1 MSPITQLS
9 APSDYPEAMDALDP
23 AEHAFLLAVR
33 WWVAARQQDG
43 DPLLR
48 LCAAL
53 KGVGATTAAFALDRF
68 MTLAAHS
75 TRRRVVMYCPYSPQ
89 LGEDE
94 KHLLY
99 SVNLVQY
106 GQSELAS
113 QVLRASILTIEGAV
127 LALGPLEEV
136 AEEFG
141 KLKLHFRQRKMPAA
155 EIAFPATIESWIT
168 SLSGTTLH

>member
-1 MSPITQLS
+1 MTRRFEYRYCDAFAFGPVCILFPNWSFTMSPITRLS
-9 APSDYPEAMDALDP
+9 APAAVYPDMVDALDP

-33 WWVAARQQDG
+33 WWVATRQQDG

-53 KGVGATTAAFALDRF
+53 KGVGATAAAFALDRF
-68 MTLAAHS
+68 MMLAAHS
-75 TRRRVVMYCPYSPQ
+75 TRRRVVMYCPFSPD

-99 SVNLVQY
+99 CTSLVQH

-113 QVLRASILTIEGAV
+113 QVLQGSILTMEG
-127 LALGPLEEV
+127 
-136 AEEFG
+136 
-141 KLKLHFRQRKMPAA
+141 
-155 EIAFPATIESWIT
+155 
-168 SLSGTTLH
+168 